1 MNIKVINKLILVTT
15 KEANTS
21 NGNTVHY
28 QVKCKKTLWDAAYAI
43 AVGQSVGNPEKRSEF
58 ESKELFET
66 YCAKILDT
74 DNFEQTEG
82 RVSIF
87 YPDTNFNYK
96 EDGITH
102 FLTTIMGGQLDIDI
116 IEKCRIVDIE
126 FSNKFSSIFNGPNL
140 GLAEMRNYCDVDDRY
155 PLFGGIIKPK
165 IGLNVNDYVEVVK
178 IYADNGC
185 NFIKEDEILSNQ
197 SFCSLEK
204 RLEKIG
210 NYLSNNNIRMVYAPS
225 ITCDHLY
232 LEDRIRR
239 VQNLGI
245 NGVHINIHSGY
256 GAYKLVKD
264 LKLPLYL
271 HYQKSG
277 DKLWTNPQH
286 NFSIDE
292 SVLFEIASRCG
303 CSTLHA
309 GMIGGYLN
317 SDPESLKK
325 TVNKLVSLNSVAA
338 LSCGMHPG
346 LIDYIKS
353 ELGHTNWMANVGG
366 AISSHPMGCAAGVRA
381 MTHAIAGNYSSKE
394 YRKAI
399 KTWGY
404 KND

>member
-1 MNIKVINKLILVTT
+1 MITKSIEDLILINNYSTKVGNLVTYNV
-15 KEANTS
+15 KTS
-21 NGNTVHY
+21 KSLMDVA
-28 QVKCKKTLWDAAYAI
+28 KAI
-43 AVGQSVGNPEKRSEF
+43 ALGQSVGNPEKRSEF
-58 ESKELFET
+58 ENNELFET

-74 DNFEQTEG
+74 KNFNLSEG
-82 RVSIF
+82 YIKIF
-87 YPDTNFNYK
+87 YPDINFNYK

-116 IEKCRIVDIE
+116 IERCRITDIE
-126 FSNKFSSIFNGPNL
+126 FSDEFKNVFDGPTL
-140 GLAEMRNYCDVDDRY
+140 GLREMRKLCSIDDDR

-165 IGLNVNDYVEVVK
+165 IGLNVDDYVEVVK

-210 NYLSNNNIRMVYAPS
+210 NYLRDNNIKMVYAPS

-232 LEDRIRR
+232 LEDRIRK
-239 VQNLGI
+239 VSNLGI

-256 GAYKLVKD
+256 GAYKLTKD
-264 LKLPLYL
+264 LKLPLFL

-277 DKLWTNPQH
+277 DKLWTNSQH
-286 NFSIDE
+286 DYSIDE

-303 CSTLHA
+303 CSTLHV

-317 SDPESLKK
+317 SNSDSLKK
-325 TVNKLVSLNSVAA
+325 TINKLVSLNSVSA

-346 LIDYIKS
+346 LIEYIKS
-353 ELGHTNWMANVGG
+353 ELGHCNWMANVGG
-366 AISSHPMGCAAGVRA
+366 AISSHPMGSKAGVKA
-381 MTHAIAGNYSSKE
+381 MVQSINKTYGSEYHSAIE
-394 YRKAI
+394 
-399 KTWGY
+399 TWGL
-404 KND
+404 KK

>member
-1 MNIKVINKLILVTT
+1 MLTKSIESLILINEYSINAGNLVTYYV
-15 KEANTS
+15 KTS
-21 NGNTVHY
+21 KSLLDVA
-28 QVKCKKTLWDAAYAI
+28 KAI
-43 AVGQSVGNPEKRSEF
+43 ALGQSVGNPEKRSEF
-58 ESKELFET
+58 ENNELFET

-74 DNFEQTEG
+74 KNFNESEG
-82 RVSIF
+82 HIKIF
-87 YPDTNFNYK
+87 YPDINFNYK

-116 IEKCRIVDIE
+116 IHKCRITDIQ
-126 FSNKFSSIFNGPNL
+126 FSKQFTNTFNGPNL
-140 GLAEMRNYCDVDDRY
+140 GLSDMRKLCDVDSNK

-165 IGLNVNDYVEVVK
+165 IGLNVDDYVEVVK

-210 NYLSNNNIRMVYAPS
+210 NYLRSNNIKMVYAPS

-232 LEDRIRR
+232 LEDRVRK
-239 VQNLGI
+239 VYNLGI
-245 NGVHINIHSGY
+245 NGVHVNIHSGY
-256 GAYKLVKD
+256 GSYKLIKD

-277 DKLWTNPQH
+277 DKLWTNSQH
-286 NFSIDE
+286 DYSIDE

-303 CSTLHA
+303 CSTLHV

-317 SDPESLKK
+317 SDSDSLKK
-325 TVNKLVSLNSVAA
+325 TINKLVSLNSVSA

-346 LIDYIKS
+346 LIEYIKS
-353 ELGHTNWMANVGG
+353 ELGHCNWMANVGG
-366 AISSHPMGCAAGVRA
+366 AISSHPMGSKAGVKA
-381 MTHAIAGNYSSKE
+381 MVQSINKTYGSE
-394 YRKAI
+394 YFKAI
-399 KTWGY
+399 EIWG
-404 KND
+404 KK

>member
-1 MNIKVINKLILVTT
+1 MTKKVIKNIILISDNDT
-15 KEANTS
+15 NI
-21 NGNTVHY
+21 GNTITY
-28 QVKCKKTLWDAAYAI
+28 DVKSKTNLWDAAYAI

-66 YCAKILDT
+66 YCAKIVDT
-74 DNFEQTEG
+74 DNFSETEG
-82 RVSIF
+82 LVKIY
-87 YPDTNFNYK
+87 YPDSNFNYK

-116 IEKCRIVDIE
+116 IQKCRIVNID
-126 FSNKFSSIFNGPNL
+126 FSKQFDQIFNGPNL
-140 GLAEMRNYCDVDDRY
+140 GLKEMRDYCDVDEKY

-165 IGLNVNDYVEVVK
+165 IGLNVKDYVEVVK

-197 SFCSLEK
+197 SFCSIEK

-210 NYLSNNNIRMVYAPS
+210 DYLRTNNIKMVYAPS

-232 LEDRIRR
+232 LEDRIRK
-239 VQNLGI
+239 VHNLGI
-245 NGVHINIHSGY
+245 NGLHINIHSGY
-256 GAYKLVKD
+256 GAYKMVKD
-264 LKLPLYL
+264 LRLSLYL

-277 DKLWTNPQH
+277 DKLWTNSQH
-286 NFSIDE
+286 DYSIDE

-309 GMIGGYLN
+309 GMIGGYLQ

-325 TVNKLVSLNSVAA
+325 TINKLVSLNSVAA

-353 ELGHTNWMANVGG
+353 ELGHNNWMANVGG
-366 AISSHPMGCAAGVRA
+366 AISSHPMGSAAGVRA
-381 MTHAIAGNYSSKE
+381 MKQAIHGFHGKE
-394 YRKAI
+394 YQKAI

-404 KND
+404 KK

>member
-1 MNIKVINKLILVTT
+1 MITKSIESLILINDYIIDTGNLVTYYV
-15 KEANTS
+15 KTS
-21 NGNTVHY
+21 
-28 QVKCKKTLWDAAYAI
+28 KSLLDAAKAI
-43 AVGQSVGNPEKRSEF
+43 ALGQSVGNPEKRSEF
-58 ESKELFET
+58 ENNELFET

-74 DNFEQTEG
+74 KNFNESEG
-82 RVSIF
+82 YIKIF
-87 YPDTNFNYK
+87 YPDINFNYK

-116 IEKCRIVDIE
+116 IQKCRITDIE
-126 FSNKFSSIFNGPNL
+126 FSKQFTNTFDGPNL
-140 GLAEMRNYCDVDDRY
+140 GLSEMRKLCGVDSNK

-210 NYLSNNNIRMVYAPS
+210 NYLRSNNIKMVYAPS

-232 LEDRIRR
+232 LEDRVRK
-239 VQNLGI
+239 VYNLGI
-245 NGVHINIHSGY
+245 NGVHVNIHSGY
-256 GAYKLVKD
+256 GSYKLIKD

-286 NFSIDE
+286 DYSIDE

-303 CSTLHA
+303 CSTLHV

-317 SDPESLKK
+317 SDSDSLKK
-325 TVNKLVSLNSVAA
+325 TINKLVALNSVSA

-346 LIDYIKS
+346 LIEYIKS
-353 ELGHTNWMANVGG
+353 ELGHCNWMANVGG
-366 AISSHPMGCAAGVRA
+366 AISSHPMGSKAGVKA
-381 MTHAIAGNYSSKE
+381 MIQSINKTYESEYYKAIAM
-394 YRKAI
+394 
-399 KTWGY
+399 WGL
-404 KND
+404 KK

>member
-1 MNIKVINKLILVTT
+1 MNTKVINKLILISNDSTLYT
-15 KEANTS
+15 K
-21 NGNTVHY
+21 GNVVHY
-28 QVKCKKTLWDAAYAI
+28 SVKCKKTLWDAAYAI

-58 ESKELFET
+58 ESKELFEQ
-66 YCAKILDT
+66 YCAKIVNT
-74 DNFEQTEG
+74 NNFEKSEG
-82 RVSIF
+82 VVSIF
-87 YPDTNFNYK
+87 YPDTKLNYL

-116 IEKCRIVDIE
+116 IEKCRIESID
-126 FSNKFSSIFNGPNL
+126 FSNTFKSIFNGPNL
-140 GLAEMRNYCDVDDRY
+140 GLKQMREYCDVDEKY

-197 SFCSLEK
+197 SFCALEK

-210 NYLSNNNIRMVYAPS
+210 NYLYTNNIKMVYAPS

-239 VQNLGI
+239 VANLGI

-264 LKLPLYL
+264 LRLPLYL

-286 NFSIDE
+286 NFSINE

-317 SDPESLKK
+317 SDSVSLKK
-325 TVNKLVSLNSVAA
+325 TIDTLISLNSVAA

-346 LIDYIKS
+346 LIDYIVN
-353 ELGHTNWMANVGG
+353 ELGHANWMANVGG
-366 AISSHPMGCAAGVRA
+366 AISSHPHGSAAGVKA
-381 MTHAIAGNYSSKE
+381 MVQSITKKYGKE
-394 YRKAI
+394 YKSAI

-404 KND
+404 KK